1 MLEEITGKTSTLVGI
16 APQIITKINYVAWS
30 IIWNYTNTNSG
41 FKAYEYNFGGVRL
54 DIKINNEE
62 KYFGPRNGKLS
73 KSFACLSIPSQNLQ
87 YASAVFDNL
96 EDFLDFTINYIK
108 ALVDWNILSSQPMK
122 DDKGKI
128 DKIDALSKDIDRLII
143 TNWPIKDDTIDYE
156 KNIFPTQE
164 AKTRITNY
172 KSAIGVA
179 ESLGL

>member
-1 MLEEITGKTSTLVGI
+1 
-16 APQIITKINYVAWS
+16 
-30 IIWNYTNTNSG
+30 
-41 FKAYEYNFGGVRL
+41 
-54 DIKINNEE
+54 
-62 KYFGPRNGKLS
+62 
-73 KSFACLSIPSQNLQ
+73 
-87 YASAVFDNL
+87 
-96 EDFLDFTINYIK
+96 
-108 ALVDWNILSSQPMK
+108 MK